1 METLLLI
8 TISGPDRSGLVERL
22 AEKVAANGGNWE
34 HSRMTHLG
42 DRFVG
47 LLQVRVPHDR
57 KSDLELAVRGI
68 SELDVIIAS
77 ADAIKELPTQAQFEL
92 EITGSDHPG
101 IVRDIFSA
109 LNIAGANVEHLQ
121 TETVSA
127 PESGGLLF
135 QAKARLSCSEGVD
148 HELLRAQLES
158 IAHDILVDIDL
169 KN

>member
-22 AEKVAANGGNWE
+22 AEEVAANGGNWE

-57 KSDLELAVRGI
+57 KSDLELAVQGI

-77 ADAIKELPTQAQFEL
+77 ADAIKELPTPSQFEL

-109 LNIAGANVEHLQ
+109 LSVAGVNVEHLQ

-148 HELLRAQLES
+148 HEQLRAKLES
-158 IAHDILVDIDL
+158 IAHDILVDINL
-169 KN
+169 KD